1 VVALDAPSRPPG
13 PHLGPGSARV
23 SRDLRSGS
31 ARVSGDLPPSGG
43 TEVSGA
49 EILPALLECD
59 VVVRSPGVSTHR
71 PELQALRRH
80 GVAVVTSTGLWLAE
94 PRNVPV
100 IGVTGTKGKSTTAAL
115 TAHLLRGAGLVIEL
129 AGNIGRSA
137 IELLGAPTPDC
148 YVIELSSYQIA
159 DLECGVD
166 VAVFT
171 NLHPEHADWHCS
183 TAQYYTDKLRL
194 AELAPVRAVVL
205 NACDARLEEV
215 AAHLRAA
222 AARSAGVEARS
233 GAAGV
238 RPEPIEYGCRGQ
250 FTSTDGVVRRGTST
264 LLCESALGLR
274 GSHNLLNLCAALTAA
289 ETRAELP
296 EDIAATIKTFQPL
309 THRLQSLGFRDSVE
323 WIDDSISTTPE
334 SVIAAVAALADRPLV
349 LIGGGFDRG
358 QDYRELAAILAT
370 RDVVIIGLPATGTRL
385 VRQARD
391 AGIATHN
398 LLEANDLDRAVAL
411 ARERAKRGGS
421 VLLSP
426 GAPSFGQFSSFEHRG
441 MRFAELAGFGGS
453 PAPEA
458 KGLGGPPAPVRVRC
472 GGPSAC
478 EAKGSVGRPHDE
490 R

>member
-31 ARVSGDLPPSGG
+31 ARGTGDLPPSGG

-49 EILPALLECD
+49 EIMPALLECD

-71 PELQALRRH
+71 PELQALRRQ

-115 TAHLLRGAGLVIEL
+115 TAHLLRGAGVVIEL

-171 NLHPEHADWHCS
+171 NLHPEHADWHGS

-215 AAHLRAA
+215 TAHLRAAPARSAGVEAHSGAA
-222 AARSAGVEARS
+222 AARSAGVEAHS
-233 GAAGV
+233 GAAAV

-250 FTSTDGVVRRGTST
+250 FTSADGVVRRGTST

-296 EDIAATIKTFQPL
+296 EDIAATMKTFQPL
-309 THRLQSLGFRDSVE
+309 PHRLQSLGFRDSVE

-334 SVIAAVAALADRPLV
+334 SAIAAVAALADRPLV

-391 AGIATHN
+391 AGIATHH
-398 LLEANDLDRAVAL
+398 LLEADDLDRAVAL

-458 KGLGGPPAPVRVRC
+458 KGLGGPPAR
-472 GGPSAC
+472 
-478 EAKGSVGRPHDE
+478 
-490 R
+490 